1 MRAGMAEENISNT
14 RRSTHYLGGRH
25 PASRRLGESSLR
37 GGIMGAMKRYAEGVS
52 VDMGFD
58 GEINETVLIEAQRR
72 LNDPEVKARRE

>member
-1 MRAGMAEENISNT
+1 
-14 RRSTHYLGGRH
+14 
-25 PASRRLGESSLR
+25 
-37 GGIMGAMKRYAEGVS
+37 MGAMKRYAEGVS